1 MDDGKFLS
9 HLFDTHRAE
18 LEDAAERWRQETIAE
33 LDAAQTAAD
42 SLQSASRLFHA
53 QRALDRAQPFLRR
66 RLVQLLEF
74 SMIERAGGAPPVRR
88 RRATPDEMALVD
100 DDVVNESIEVS
111 RIVARIQLDA
121 EWEIRAAED
130 ALSRQLGQTLNGERS
145 SPFHPEAFARA
156 VWRLTEDILL
166 NPEER
171 AACLRAGLSSIAEF
185 ARTTYACATRWSAG
199 LGASSSF
206 VIKRSQA
213 MASNAIPVDVSLD
226 TSSDTVPAALFQPT
240 TPSTLSGLSSE
251 PPALQ
256 ARDHVFQGVIA
267 NIERV
272 LSDPRLTPELKR
284 VLSGLQM
291 ATMRFALGSP
301 EILYAPDHPIWSV
314 VRTLAEYALNHCVRD
329 RLAHDDFVLFADD
342 KIRTLM
348 QLDEKAVWD
357 LRPHLESFDRF
368 TQTRS
373 EQLIENEHT
382 AMQHFARLENSRR
395 KILGVALNRH
405 RERISEAI
413 GGTDMPFRLRQFL
426 LADWAEVLARTELA
440 EGPDSGAYA
449 EYLHAARRVI
459 DRMRSGGEPGGRG
472 PATPEDVQPLLA
484 VLERGMASVAM
495 PSVEK
500 HELASALQRPA
511 VRDWADS
518 ELHVP
523 AVAGDTRAK
532 SRRAYWSVRGE
543 AHEPSDAGPST
554 TGLTSAIPAGDAQHW
569 IDALR
574 VGTVVELFLLGAWF
588 EARVT
593 SIDTA
598 SSLFTFEDDA
608 GGRSHSLTRR
618 ALLRLVREGLASSP

>member
-9 HLFDTHRAE
+9 GLFDACRTE
-18 LEDAAERWRQETIAE
+18 LEAAAERWRQETIAT
-33 LDAAQTAAD
+33 LDAAQAAAD
-42 SLQSASRLFHA
+42 SLQFASRLFHA
-53 QRALDRAQPFLRR
+53 QRALDRAQPFLPR

-74 SMIERAGGAPPVRR
+74 SMIERLAAAPARR
-88 RRATPDEMALVD
+88 RRAAPDEMALVD

-111 RIVARIQLDA
+111 RIVGRIQLEA
-121 EWEIRAAED
+121 EWDIREAED
-130 ALSRQLGQTLNGERS
+130 ALSRQLGHTVNGERA

-156 VWRLTEDILL
+156 VWQLTEDMSL

-171 AACLRAGLSSIAEF
+171 AACLRAGLASISAF
-185 ARTTYACATRWSAG
+185 ARTTYACATGWCGRLDTSAG
-199 LGASSSF
+199 F
-206 VIKRSQA
+206 VIKPSQA
-213 MASNAIPVDVSLD
+213 PATVHIPVDISLD
-226 TSSDTVPAALFQPT
+226 TSGDPGLAALKPAG
-240 TPSTLSGLSSE
+240 PSSFAQE
-251 PPALQ
+251 PPVLE

-301 EILYAPDHPIWSV
+301 EILYAPRHPIWSV
-314 VRTLAEYALNHCVRD
+314 VRTLADYALNHCVRD

-342 KIRTLM
+342 KIRTLL
-348 QLDEKAVWD
+348 QLDEKSVWD
-357 LRPHLESFDRF
+357 LTPHLESFEQFAR
-368 TQTRS
+368 TRS
-373 EQLIENEHT
+373 DQLIDNEQT
-382 AMQHFARLENSRR
+382 AIAHFARLEDSRR

-413 GGTDMPFRLRQFL
+413 GATEMPFRLRQFL

-449 EYLHAARRVI
+449 EYLQAARRVI
-459 DRMRSGGEPGGRG
+459 ERMRHGEPVGRG
-472 PATPEDVQPLLA
+472 TASPQEVQPLLA
-484 VLERGMASVAM
+484 VLERGMSSIAL

-500 HELASALQRPA
+500 HELASALLRPA
-511 VRDWADS
+511 ARDWADS

-523 AVAGDTRAK
+523 SIGDTKRAPPA
-532 SRRAYWSVRGE
+532 RAYWGVQGAS
-543 AHEPSDAGPST
+543 SSST
-554 TGLTSAIPAGDAQHW
+554 AAANPTTVGMTSAVPAADAQQW
-569 IDALR
+569 VDTLR
-574 VGTVVELFLLGAWF
+574 VGTVVELFLLGTWF

-593 SIDTA
+593 SINDVG
-598 SSLFTFEDDA
+598 SLFTFEDEGA
-608 GGRSHSLTRR
+608 GQAHSLTRR